1 MSLHKRWNRILIARI
16 LFALAA
22 LYGIPV
28 LLLGLFGEA
37 QFNAAM
43 PPAIT
48 HPEFYYGFHGVAL
61 VFQLI
66 FILIAIDPVR
76 YRPLM
81 LVAVLEKL
89 AFFAPALWLY
99 GGGRLA
105 EGGPFYG
112 AMIDGVWAVLFLFA
126 WWLVRP
132 QKDRTQQGA

>member
-1 MSLHKRWNRILIARI
+1 MKTTRII
-16 LFALAA
+16 FGLAA
-22 LYGIPV
+22 LYGIAV

-61 VFQLI
+61 VFQLV
-66 FILIAIDPVR
+66 FVLIAIDPVR

-89 AFFAPALWLY
+89 AFFGPALWLY
-99 GGGRLA
+99 NSGRLA
-105 EGGPFYG
+105 EGGLFHG
-112 AMIDGVWAVLFLFA
+112 AMIDGLWALFFLLA
-126 WWLVRP
+126 WGMI
-132 QKDRTQQGA
+132 GAKRDANG

>member
-1 MSLHKRWNRILIARI
+1 MTRYAMKGLMKTTRLI
-16 LFALAA
+16 FALAA
-22 LYGIPV
+22 LYGMTV
-28 LLLGLFGEA
+28 LLLGLFGEE

-66 FILIAIDPVR
+66 FVLIAIDPVR

-89 AFFAPALWLY
+89 AFFGPALWLY
-99 GGGRLA
+99 SSGRLV

-112 AMIDGVWAVLFLFA
+112 AMIDGVWALLFVLA
-126 WWLVRP
+126 WWLARP
-132 QKDRTQQGA
+132 EEEGGA

>member
-1 MSLHKRWNRILIARI
+1 MKIARI
-16 LFALAA
+16 IFGLAA

-28 LLLGLFGEA
+28 LLLGFFGEG

-89 AFFAPALWLY
+89 AFFGPTLWLY
-99 GGGRLA
+99 AGGRLM

-112 AMIDGVWAVLFLFA
+112 ALIDGLWAFLFLLV
-126 WWLVRP
+126 WWLARP
-132 QKDRTQQGA
+132 EKNLGE

>member
-1 MSLHKRWNRILIARI
+1 MNLNKHSIARI

-28 LLLGLFGEA
+28 LILGLFGEA

-48 HPEFYYGFHGVAL
+48 HPEFYYGFHGLAL

-66 FILIAIDPVR
+66 FILIAIDPAR

-81 LVAVLEKL
+81 LVAILEKL
-89 AFFAPALWLY
+89 AFFGPGLWLY
-99 GGGRLA
+99 SSGRLA
-105 EGGPFYG
+105 EGGAFYG
-112 AMIDGVWAVLFLFA
+112 AMIDGIWALLFLLA
-126 WWLVRP
+126 WALTRP
-132 QKDRTQQGA
+132 KGGAGT

>member
-1 MSLHKRWNRILIARI
+1 MNLTSANLNSKSIART

-22 LYGIPV
+22 LYGVPV

-61 VFQLI
+61 VFQLV
-66 FILIAIDPVR
+66 FVLIAIDPLR

-89 AFFAPALWLY
+89 AFFVPALWLY
-99 GGGRLA
+99 TNGRLA

-112 AMIDGVWAVLFLFA
+112 AMIDGLWAFAFLFS
-126 WWLVRP
+126 WWLTRP
-132 QKDRTQQGA
+132 KEAGTG

>member
-1 MSLHKRWNRILIARI
+1 MNLNKKSIARI

-37 QFNAAM
+37 QFNATM

-61 VFQLI
+61 IFQFI
-66 FILIAIDPVR
+66 FVLIAIDPVR

-81 LVAVLEKL
+81 LLAVLEKL
-89 AFFAPALWLY
+89 AFFVPALWLFNS
-99 GGGRLA
+99 GRLA
-105 EGGPFYG
+105 EGGPFFG
-112 AMIDGVWAVLFLFA
+112 AMIDGVWALLFLLA
-126 WWLVRP
+126 WTLMRSEREGDAG
-132 QKDRTQQGA
+132 K

>member
-1 MSLHKRWNRILIARI
+1 MNLNSKSIARI

-22 LYGIPV
+22 LYGILV

-37 QFNAAM
+37 QFNTAM

-61 VFQLI
+61 VFQII

-89 AFFAPALWLY
+89 AFFVPALWLFSS
-99 GGGRLA
+99 GRLA
-105 EGGPFYG
+105 EGGPFFG
-112 AMIDGVWAVLFLFA
+112 AMIDGVWAVLFLLA
-126 WWLVRP
+126 WMLTRSERERDAG
-132 QKDRTQQGA
+132 Q

>member
-1 MSLHKRWNRILIARI
+1 MNLTGKPLGRII
-16 LFALAA
+16 FALAA
-22 LYGIPV
+22 LYGIIV
-28 LLLGLFGEA
+28 LFLGLFGEV

-61 VFQLI
+61 VFQLV
-66 FILIAIDPVR
+66 FVLIAIDPSR

-99 GGGRLA
+99 SSGRLA

-112 AMIDGVWAVLFLFA
+112 GMIDGVWAFLFLLA
-126 WWLVRP
+126 WWLARP
-132 QKDRTQQGA
+132 KKDATP

>member
-1 MSLHKRWNRILIARI
+1 MNLNKQSIARI
-16 LFALAA
+16 IFALAA

-28 LLLGLFGEA
+28 LLLGLSGEA

-66 FILIAIDPVR
+66 FVLIAIDPVR

-89 AFFAPALWLY
+89 AFFGPALWLNSS
-99 GGGRLA
+99 GRLA
-105 EGGPFYG
+105 EGGPFFG
-112 AMIDGVWAVLFLFA
+112 AMIDGVWALLFLLA
-126 WWLVRP
+126 WALTRP
-132 QKDRTQQGA
+132 KRDAGG

>member
-1 MSLHKRWNRILIARI
+1 MTRYAMKRFMKITRLI
-16 LFALAA
+16 FALAA
-22 LYGIPV
+22 LYGMTV
-28 LLLGLFGEA
+28 LLLGLFGEE

-66 FILIAIDPVR
+66 FVLIAIDPVR

-89 AFFAPALWLY
+89 AFFGPALWLY
-99 GGGRLA
+99 SSGRLV

-112 AMIDGVWAVLFLFA
+112 AMIDGGWALLFVLA
-126 WWLVRP
+126 WWLAWPKEKGV
-132 QKDRTQQGA
+132 A